1 MHSFCDEEKAELLPK
16 NITRTAKMQ
25 LENYEHT
32 SARVNILTLYPDL
45 PRNRETSKGP
55 PFLFP
60 FMHRSLILGP
70 DHALTSSRAFH

>member
-45 PRNRETSKGP
+45 PRNRPKIWARFCEIW
-55 PFLFP
+55 L
-60 FMHRSLILGP
+60 SLTQ
-70 DHALTSSRAFH
+70 D

>member
-32 SARVNILTLYPDL
+32 SAKVNILTLYPDL
-45 PRNRETSKGP
+45 PRNRETKWAR
-55 PFLFP
+55 FLE
-60 FMHRSLILGP
+60 RWLILTQ
-70 DHALTSSRAFH
+70 D